1 MSQIYKSAASISP
14 LPPAVPTSF
23 NTQDG
28 NAVPSANILLVNAYD
43 SIENNANG
51 VTTKGGVAS
60 GDPPGTGATNEMD
73 IYLTNRLQG
82 TTTTVGLVTS
92 PIITFTPTAVGTY
105 AIEIRVAAYNTTSTI
120 GAGYSVFGT
129 ARFDGA
135 NSNLCGTADRIVN
148 EEGAM
153 SSANCTFTVSGA
165 NILINGVGYA
175 AQTINWA
182 AVGLYTYVGA

>member
-1 MSQIYKSAASISP
+1 MSQIYKNAASISP

-23 NTQDG
+23 NTQNG
-28 NAVPSANILLVNAYD
+28 NAVPSGNILLVNAYD
-43 SIENNANG
+43 STENNVNG
-51 VTTKGGVAS
+51 ITTKGGAAS
-60 GDPPGTGATNEMD
+60 GDPPGTGASNEMD
-73 IYLTNRLQG
+73 VYLTNRVQG
-82 TTTTVGLVTS
+82 AVTTVGAVTS
-92 PIITFTPTAVGTY
+92 AIITFTPTVIGTY
-105 AIEIRVAAYNTTSTI
+105 AIEIRVAAYNTTSTL
-120 GAGYSVFGT
+120 GAGYSIFGT
-129 ARFDGA
+129 ARFDGV

-175 AQTINWA
+175 AQTINWS